1 MIVVLVVT
9 SRSMLVIP
17 AMKVYS
23 VYSVLKASPNPPQN
37 LIHFK
42 ESLQLQRLLHLLNP
56 PEKLSDLEGLPLV
69 AVI

>member
-23 VYSVLKASPNPPQN
+23 VLKASPNPPQN
-37 LIHFK
+37 LIHFN